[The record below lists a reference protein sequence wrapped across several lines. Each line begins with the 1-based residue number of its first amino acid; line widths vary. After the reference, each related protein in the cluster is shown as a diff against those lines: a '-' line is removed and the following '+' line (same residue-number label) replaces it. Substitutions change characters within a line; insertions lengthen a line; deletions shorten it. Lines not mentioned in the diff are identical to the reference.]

1 MTKRNTEF
9 YKVVKANTER
19 FRKSAVP
26 SMIRQLTDYQKKTR
40 DILCKVDAMPVN
52 SDSCRAYHVGG
63 NDKRIVLL
71 QSLNTVDIIFINIK
85 ISRYHI

>member
-26 SMIRQLTDYQKKTR
+26 SMIRQLNDYQKKK
-40 DILCKVDAMPVN
+40 DILSKVDAMPVN
-52 SDSCRAYHVGG
+52 SVSYRPYHC
-63 NDKRIVLL
+63 
-71 QSLNTVDIIFINIK
+71 DINK
-85 ISRYHI
+85 QK

>member
-26 SMIRQLTDYQKKTR
+26 SMIRQLNDYQKKTR

-52 SDSCRAYHVGG
+52 SVSYRPYHC
-63 NDKRIVLL
+63 
-71 QSLNTVDIIFINIK
+71 DINK
-85 ISRYHI
+85 QK

>member
-26 SMIRQLTDYQKKTR
+26 SMIRQLNDYQKK
-40 DILCKVDAMPVN
+40 
-52 SDSCRAYHVGG
+52 
-63 NDKRIVLL
+63 KRYIE
-71 QSLNTVDIIFINIK
+71 
-85 ISRYHI
+85 